1 MRTAAPSLPRSSGG
15 PWRRRLGLALLGL
28 VAALSAGC
36 GWRAGYELPGGAR
49 TVAVE
54 YLDNRTL
61 LRELEVPFAEELH
74 RALLD
79 RVPAQL
85 GSGAET
91 DLVIRGTLIDLRRRG
106 GITNIENDLLEG
118 GEAIQVQLVLVR
130 RADGEVLARAERQMD
145 AGFALEPFESPSA
158 ASAQPAAQR
167 RLLRYLAEGLVID
180 LLQATQDG
188 SR

>member
-1 MRTAAPSLPRSSGG
+1 MRTAALSLPRSCGG
-15 PWRRRLGLALLGL
+15 HWRRRLGLALLGL

-91 DLVIRGTLIDLRRRG
+91 DLVIRGTLIDLRSCVEATAIRLSEAV
-106 GITNIENDLLEG
+106 ITLKNKVEHIK
-118 GEAIQVQLVLVR
+118 AIRKFLG
-130 RADGEVLARAERQMD
+130 D
-145 AGFALEPFESPSA
+145 
-158 ASAQPAAQR
+158 
-167 RLLRYLAEGLVID
+167 
-180 LLQATQDG
+180 
-188 SR
+188 

>member
-1 MRTAAPSLPRSSGG
+1 MNSAQESMRS
-15 PWRRRLGLALLGL
+15 RRATRGLLGL
-28 VAALSAGC
+28 VALLAASC
-36 GWRAGYELPGGAR
+36 GWRAGYELPGGAQ

-79 RVPAQL
+79 RVPVQL
-85 GSGAET
+85 GAGAET

-106 GITNIENDLLEG
+106 GVTNVENDLLEG
-118 GEAIQVQLVLVR
+118 GEAIQVELVLVR

-145 AGFALEPFESPSA
+145 AGFALEPFESPSSA
-158 ASAQPAAQR
+158 AAQPAAQR

-180 LLQATQDG
+180 LLQATQDED
-188 SR
+188 R